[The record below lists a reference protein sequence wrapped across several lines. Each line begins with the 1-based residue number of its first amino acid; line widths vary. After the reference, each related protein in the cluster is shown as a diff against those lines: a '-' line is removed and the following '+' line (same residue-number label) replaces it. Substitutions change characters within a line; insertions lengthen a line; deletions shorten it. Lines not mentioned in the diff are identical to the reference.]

1 MTILENKKLLLGVT
15 GGIAAYKTAELVRL
29 LKKEGAEVRVVMTK
43 AATKFVTPL
52 TFQALS
58 GNPVATD
65 LLDTDADAAMGHINL
80 VRWADLVLVAPATAN
95 FIAKLRTGLADDLLS
110 TLCLATDVP
119 IALAPAMNRMMWQN
133 EATRENCRCLRQR
146 SIQLFG
152 PDEGEQAC
160 GELGPGRMVEP
171 QALVDSIRRFFEPGI
186 LEGVSV
192 LISAGPTRE
201 PIDPVRFISNRSSGK
216 MGYAVAEAAA
226 KAGASVTLVSGP
238 VALATPGVD
247 EVVVVETA
255 KEMAEAVLERASD
268 VAIYIGIAAV
278 SDYSPAVV
286 ETSKIK
292 KEVETTT
299 LVLNKTVDI
308 LGAVSALEDRPFCV
322 GFAAET
328 DSVEAYARRKLHDK
342 KLDMIAANLVGGEQG
357 GFETDE
363 NALHLY
369 WEGGERLL
377 NMVHKKELAKLLIEV
392 ITEKYNAKNST

>member
-65 LLDTDADAAMGHINL
+65 LLDADADAAMGHINL

-110 TLCLATDVP
+110 TLCLAADVP

-133 EATRENCRCLRQR
+133 EATRENCRCLRRR

-171 QALVDSIRRFFEPGI
+171 QALVDSIRKFFEPGI

-201 PIDPVRFISNRSSGK
+201 SIDPVRFISNRSSGK

-238 VALATPGVD
+238 VALAAPGVD

-357 GFETDE
+357 GFESDE
-363 NALHLY
+363 NALHVF
-369 WEGGERLL
+369 WDSGDQLL
-377 NMVHKKELAKLLIEV
+377 KMVHKKELAKQLIKV